1 MSSKKPTFPIT
12 LTWQEDGEQESFKN
26 EIDAGCTLE
35 WLDTRD
41 ADAGVAV
48 VDAEGRPVTLVVAR
62 TEVTICHLI

>member
-1 MSSKKPTFPIT
+1 MSNEKPKFPIT

-26 EIDAGCTLE
+26 ETDAGCTLE

-48 VDAEGRPVTLVVAR
+48 VDAEGRPVTLVVEK
-62 TEVTICHLI
+62 TEVTICHLV